1 MLRCPNC
8 AARWSD
14 VFPARS
20 GLKTDLGLFLRMRL
34 TLLDVS
40 EGEERERGDIHQEVV
55 GVDATPETNGNINPE
70 GERLATAANA
80 ESGSTHMVVR
90 TTYIVGVAVGSFE
103 VELLL

>member
-1 MLRCPNC
+1 
-8 AARWSD
+8 
-14 VFPARS
+14 
-20 GLKTDLGLFLRMRL
+20 
-34 TLLDVS
+34 
-40 EGEERERGDIHQEVV
+40 
-55 GVDATPETNGNINPE
+55 VDATPETNGNINPE